1 MKARSPNMTPEMIA
15 KTVRLLNS
23 WTDELSWARLIAVL
37 QTEIGFSYTKAGLS
51 KHKEIKDAWGLAYAR
66 SKQKTSGKE
75 GIKLGN
81 DDEAFNY
88 MQTRLD
94 EAQIEIERLKAKQD
108 WYKAKF
114 KRWAYN
120 AAQEGFTEEQLDRSY
135 RNTGD

>member
-15 KTVRLLNS
+15 KAVRLLNS
-23 WTDELSWARLIAVL
+23 WTDELSWTRFIAVL

-51 KHKEIKDAWGLAYAR
+51 KHEEIKKAWDLAYVR
-66 SKQKTSGKE
+66 SKQKTSGE
-75 GIKLGN
+75 GGIKLGN

-94 EAQIEIERLKAKQD
+94 EALIEIKRLKAKED

-135 RNTGD
+135 RNTGG